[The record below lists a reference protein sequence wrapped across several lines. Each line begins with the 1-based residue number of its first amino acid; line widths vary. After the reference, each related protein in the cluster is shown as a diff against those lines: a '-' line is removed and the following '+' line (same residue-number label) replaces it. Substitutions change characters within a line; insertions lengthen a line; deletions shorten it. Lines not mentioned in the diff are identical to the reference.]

1 MPTSGVSK
9 PYLAAM
15 GHKLVSPTEWA
26 EYPRRAFAAW
36 FNQLEGLRSPVLVG
50 TEGEAGIQNL
60 AVFSSIT
67 HVGARPPLV
76 GMVVR
81 PLTVERDTYANLKAT
96 GFYTINHIP
105 SSILDNAHQT
115 SAKYPSDI
123 SEFEAVGLTP
133 EPSNRKAPYV
143 KEASVSMLLEFK
155 EEHLITANDTIFI
168 VGAVRELRLPTLAEF
183 GTDTVS
189 WEELEG
195 VVVSGLYDYHK
206 VDHFKKMEYAK
217 P

>member
-1 MPTSGVSK
+1 
-9 PYLAAM
+9 M
-15 GHKLVSPTEWA
+15 GHKLVSPAEWA

-50 TEGEAGIQNL
+50 TQSKEGIHNL

-76 GMVVR
+76 GMVFR
-81 PLTVERDTYANLKAT
+81 PLTVERDTYENMKAT

-105 SSILDNAHQT
+105 SSTLAAAHQT
-115 SAKYPSDI
+115 SASYPSET

-133 EPSNRKAPYV
+133 LASSEAAPYV
-143 KEASVSMLLEFK
+143 KEASISMLLEFK
-155 EEHLITANDTIFI
+155 EEHFIAANDTIFV
-168 VGAVRELRLPTLAEF
+168 VGAVKELRLPALAEF
-183 GTDTVS
+183 GKDTVD
-189 WEELEG
+189 WKALEG
-195 VVVSGLYDYHK
+195 LVVSGLYDYHE
-206 VDHFKKMEYAK
+206 VEHFKKLGYAK